1 MGREIEI
8 KIPLTSKEFDRLYDF
23 LCSKFSI
30 EGIQI
35 IGSAGNPEDRKFFLK
50 KDEYFSK
57 YAKES
62 ERRENNEPQ
71 VIRIRTQNF
80 EDGRRSFFTIKRK
93 VVEDGIEVNKEDE
106 TYIEDADVL
115 RDFFALAGYS
125 KWFSKEK
132 KACGVFCTF
141 SLFEGV
147 TFHLELETVNEMKY
161 VEIEVTDTDGS
172 AKDIKT
178 GLTEFVKALNLNPQ
192 KKDSRSWVEIIR
204 GNKFR

>member
-23 LCSKFSI
+23 LCLKISI

-35 IGSAGNPEDRKFFLK
+35 LGNVKNPCERRFFLK
-50 KDEYFSK
+50 KDEYYSK
-57 YAKES
+57 YKKEI
-62 ERRENNEPQ
+62 ERKENNEPQ
-71 VIRIRTQNF
+71 VIRIRTQDF
-80 EDGRRSFFTIKRK
+80 ENERRSYFTIKRK

-106 TYIEDADVL
+106 TFIEDTNVL

-132 KACGVFCTF
+132 KACGVYCKF
-141 SLFEGV
+141 SSFEGV
-147 TFHLELETVNEMKY
+147 TFHLELEIVNELKY
-161 VEIEVTDTDGS
+161 VEIEVTDTEES

-178 GLTEFVKALNLNPQ
+178 GLTEFVKALNLDPM
-192 KKDSRSWVEIIR
+192 KKDSRSWVEIIN
-204 GNKFR
+204 GKIL

>member
-23 LCSKFSI
+23 LCLKISI

-35 IGSAGNPEDRKFFLK
+35 LGNMKNPCERRFFLK
-50 KDEYFSK
+50 KDEYYSK
-57 YAKES
+57 YKKEI
-62 ERRENNEPQ
+62 ERKENNEPQ
-71 VIRIRTQNF
+71 VIRIRTQDF
-80 EDGRRSFFTIKRK
+80 ENERRSYFTIKRK

-106 TYIEDADVL
+106 TFIEDTNVL

-132 KACGVFCTF
+132 KACGVYCKF
-141 SLFEGV
+141 SSFEEV
-147 TFHLELETVNEMKY
+147 TFHLELEIVNELKY
-161 VEIEVTDTDGS
+161 VEIEVTDTEES

-178 GLTEFVKALNLNPQ
+178 GLTEFVKALNLDPL
-192 KKDSRSWVEIIR
+192 KKDSRSWVEIIN
-204 GNKFR
+204 GKIL

>member
-23 LCSKFSI
+23 LCLKISI

-35 IGSAGNPEDRKFFLK
+35 LGNMKNPCERRFFLK
-50 KDEYFSK
+50 KDEYYSK
-57 YAKES
+57 YKKEI
-62 ERRENNEPQ
+62 ERKENNEPQ
-71 VIRIRTQNF
+71 VIRIRSQDF
-80 EDGRRSFFTIKRK
+80 ENERRSYFTIKRK

-106 TYIEDADVL
+106 TFIEDTNVL

-132 KACGVFCTF
+132 KACGVYCKF
-141 SLFEGV
+141 SSFEGV
-147 TFHLELETVNEMKY
+147 TFHLELEIVNELKY
-161 VEIEVTDTDGS
+161 VEIEVTDTEES

-178 GLTEFVKALNLNPQ
+178 GLTEFVKALNLDPL
-192 KKDSRSWVEIIR
+192 KKDSRSWVEIIN
-204 GNKFR
+204 GKIL